1 MKNTISKLNKLE
13 QNPHAV
19 RKEKEKVLE
28 IAIGREVK
36 NLRVKRAMTVS
47 ELAEATGVSIGMLSK
62 IENGLTS
69 PSLTTIQSLAY
80 ALQVPLTTFFKRFE
94 ESRNAMH
101 VKAGE
106 GIEVERVGTRSGHQ
120 YSLLGHI
127 PGNFSG
133 VTVEPYIIE
142 LTDKSDKF
150 PAFQHEGIEFIF
162 MLEGIVDYRHAN
174 NTYRLEP
181 GDCLFFDA
189 DAPHGPDLTEQLP
202 VRFLSI
208 ISYPQVN
215 LPNQSA

>member
-1 MKNTISKLNKLE
+1 
-13 QNPHAV
+13 
-19 RKEKEKVLE
+19 
-28 IAIGREVK
+28 
-36 NLRVKRAMTVS
+36 LRVKRKMTVS
-47 ELAEATGVSIGMLSK
+47 ELADATGVSIGMLSK

-94 ESRNAMH
+94 ETRSAMH

-133 VTVEPYIIE
+133 VTVEPYLIV

-150 PAFQHEGIEFIF
+150 PAFQHEGIEFIY
-162 MLEGIVDYRHAN
+162 MLEGCVDYRHADKN
-174 NTYRLEP
+174 YRLNP

-189 DAPHGPDLTEQLP
+189 DAPHGPDESITLP
-202 VRFLSI
+202 VKFLSV
-208 ISYPQVN
+208 ISYQQAATATPG
-215 LPNQSA
+215 A